1 MRACVQYVGRTLFT
15 GELDAQHWSLDLWSH
30 VRNHK
35 DLRELMSMRIY
46 HILKVKQVFKCLLV
60 CNNCILSVGL

>member
-46 HILKVKQVFKCLLV
+46 HILKVKAGF
-60 CNNCILSVGL
+60 